1 MPEGGEKMNRNI
13 SIIVTLLV
21 LVVIVG
27 YLIWLRSRIIPP
39 ALVVQPEDQVQVVP
53 TAIPTIIASA
63 SATPSGKEATKG
75 ASQKSPKS
83 SPTSSPSGSDRRSG
97 ADKPED

>member
-1 MPEGGEKMNRNI
+1 MNRNI

-27 YLIWLRSRIIPP
+27 YLIWLRSRIVPP
-39 ALVVQPEDQVQVVP
+39 VPVQPEDQVQIVP

-75 ASQKSPKS
+75 AQQKSA
-83 SPTSSPSGSDRRSG
+83 SPG
-97 ADKPED
+97 ATKK